1 MYKRK
6 RLGPLR
12 SVAIRNSEVGRY
24 SGGVNVQYEWQKKSV
39 PEVASAIWSQS
50 TIGEVRYR
58 RFHCI
63 RNGVYNSINVLVSV
77 TNVHVLSPHKHVKH
91 SSIHVVYMRHLD
103 SLHLGCVY
111 LHQVLPVP
119 AWCPCGHCEQPT
131 LEQSRQ
137 AVEHKL
143 INALD

>member
-12 SVAIRNSEVGRY
+12 TVAIRNSEVGRY

-50 TIGEVRYR
+50 AIGEVRYR

-63 RNGVYNSINVLVSV
+63 YIYID
-77 TNVHVLSPHKHVKH
+77 HVRAMDLPT
-91 SSIHVVYMRHLD
+91 SSDCENCD
-103 SLHLGCVY
+103 SN
-111 LHQVLPVP
+111 
-119 AWCPCGHCEQPT
+119 
-131 LEQSRQ
+131 SRQ
-137 AVEHKL
+137 CGLYFRRTRFYCRIIRV
-143 INALD
+143 LDCV

>member
-12 SVAIRNSEVGRY
+12 TVAIRNSEVGRY

-50 TIGEVRYR
+50 AIGEVRYR

-63 RNGVYNSINVLVSV
+63 RTWYC
-77 TNVHVLSPHKHVKH
+77 K
-91 SSIHVVYMRHLD
+91 
-103 SLHLGCVY
+103 
-111 LHQVLPVP
+111 
-119 AWCPCGHCEQPT
+119 E
-131 LEQSRQ
+131 
-137 AVEHKL
+137 
-143 INALD
+143 